1 MKILNAI
8 AISGISLSS
17 VMLVTLSAQAQA
29 QPTTPPNQTPV
40 SNDWKDFGVIEQ
52 GFMQGCVGK
61 QLLPAAQGKIKKD
74 FCQCAFLGYRNRY
87 SPQVFMQMNNL
98 AVKIGQD
105 GPTLVSLM
113 MKPELDTCIER
124 TGFKP

>member
-8 AISGISLSS
+8 AITAISVSS
-17 VMLVTLSAQAQA
+17 SIFITLSAQS
-29 QPTTPPNQTPV
+29 QTPDTAPSTPQI
-40 SNDWKDFGVIEQ
+40 SNDWKDFSSIEQ

-61 QLLPAAQGKIKKD
+61 QSLPTAQSKIKKD
-74 FCQCAFLGYRNRY
+74 FCQCAFLGYKNRY
-87 SPQVFMQMNNL
+87 TPQVFIQMNSL

-113 MKPELDTCIER
+113 MKPELDTCSMR
-124 TGFKP
+124 TGFKF